1 MSSSSVAVVLR
12 FPPLAPLPS
21 ALWVSRVR
29 PGASWGPS
37 LPSRCCCLA
46 DGLEDQD
53 ADRSNPDAAVCGSL
67 PLRPNLFPGSF
78 HQNTFRY
85 GPLFSIPSCR
95 LAMPPPF
102 PPPGCCAAARTPRPS
117 PASRAAPPPISSPP
131 PQSPPSLPSSLLP
144 PPTAVP
150 LSPHRF
156 PAPTG

>member
-37 LPSRCCCLA
+37 LPSRCCYLGG
-46 DGLEDQD
+46 GLEDQD
-53 ADRSNPDAAVCGSL
+53 ADRSHPDAAVCGSL
-67 PLRPNLFPGSF
+67 PLRPHLFPGSF

-95 LAMPPPF
+95 LAMPPRSE
-102 PPPGCCAAARTPRPS
+102 AHTS
-117 PASRAAPPPISSPP
+117 EL
-131 PQSPPSLPSSLLP
+131 QSHLNLVCRLLL
-144 PPTAVP
+144 AKKK
-150 LSPHRF
+150 
-156 PAPTG
+156 